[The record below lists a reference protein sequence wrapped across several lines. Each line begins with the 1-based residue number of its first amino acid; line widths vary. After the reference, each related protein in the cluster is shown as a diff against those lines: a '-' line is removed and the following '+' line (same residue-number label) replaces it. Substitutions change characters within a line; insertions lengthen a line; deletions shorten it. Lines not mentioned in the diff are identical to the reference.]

1 MELTKRNIH
10 MDYLKCKA
18 SLQMTLEDDII
29 IPDSRPDAAK
39 LVLDRGNVAI
49 EEVKTTDNH
58 VNVKGKLFFCI
69 LYQAEG
75 KGQGCLADMEGSISF
90 EEVIYMDGIES
101 GDHVE
106 VCGQLEDLSVG
117 LINSRKVSV
126 QSVIHLQAACETV
139 VDEEITT
146 DLRSEGPVEF
156 RKKMVEAAVLA
167 VKKKDIFRIKEEVE
181 IPGSFPNILS
191 MIWWDISAGTIEFKV
206 LEDKITLQGEL
217 RCFFLYRGEGEEEEV
232 CHYETTIPFAGSLEL
247 PGVEEGMI
255 PEIRYTLENRE
266 LEVRPDFDGEER
278 VITFEECL
286 ELQICVYEEE
296 QLEILSDVY
305 GVVKEVSTIEKTGSF
320 KKLLTKCS
328 GKMKLSDHFKANGE
342 EIVLQKVLHTSCA
355 VQIEE
360 QNTLADGIEIKGVA
374 DVTVF
379 CQSNSDSSPY
389 DVVKGNIPF
398 QYRLDAADVGD
409 DCICSVQAFVD
420 QITAS
425 VIDVQEVDVKCVI
438 YFRTNIYKHHN
449 EKIVEDIVVSD
460 LDAEKL
466 AALPG
471 IAVYMVKEGESL
483 WDIGKR
489 YYVTVSALK
498 QMNELGSEEVKAGD
512 KILIVKG

>member
-18 SLQMTLEDDII
+18 SLQMTLENDVI

-39 LVLDRGNVAI
+39 LVLDRGNVVI

-58 VNVKGKLFFCI
+58 VNVKGKLLFCI

-75 KGQGCLADMEGSISF
+75 TGKGCLADMEGAIPF
-90 EEVIYMDGIES
+90 EEVIYMDEIES

-106 VCGQLEDLSVG
+106 VCGQLEDLSVD

-126 QSVIHLQAACETV
+126 QSLIHLQAACEEV

-146 DLRSEGPVEF
+146 DLRSEEPVEF
-156 RKKMVEAAVLA
+156 RKKTIEAAVLA

-191 MIWWDISAGTIEFKV
+191 MIWWDISAGTMEFKV
-206 LEDKITLQGEL
+206 LEDKIALQGEL

-247 PGVEEGMI
+247 SGVEEGMI
-255 PEIRYTLENRE
+255 PEIRYIMENRE
-266 LEVRPDFDGEER
+266 LEVRPDFDGQER

-296 QLEILSDVY
+296 QLDILSDVY
-305 GVVKEVSTIEKTGSF
+305 GVVKEVSTIEKTGNF
-320 KKLLTKCS
+320 KRLLTKSS
-328 GKMKLSDHFKANGE
+328 GKMKLSDHFQADDQA
-342 EIVLQKVLHTSCA
+342 VLQKVLHTACS

-360 QNTLADGIEIKGVA
+360 QNVLAGGIEIKGMA

-379 CQSNSDSSPY
+379 CQSADESSPY
-389 DVVKGNIPF
+389 EVVKGSIPF
-398 QYRLDAADVGD
+398 SHVLDAVEADE
-409 DCICSVQAFVD
+409 DCVCSVQAFVD
-420 QITAS
+420 QMAAS
-425 VIDVQEVDVKCVI
+425 VIDVNEVDVKCVI
-438 YFRTNIYKHHN
+438 YFRTNVYKYQN
-449 EKIVEDIVVSD
+449 EKIVKDILVSEPD
-460 LDAEKL
+460 PEKL

-489 YYVTVSALK
+489 YYVTVSGLK